1 MKFIDTVERKFLF
14 SITRAVAI
22 TFIGLLVLA
31 IVAGGFLVRGRLTG
45 ETTKVNPSE
54 VMEVL
59 SPASNS
65 TAGESVADA
74 PTPKTNQNMLPGI
87 KLPFALQK
95 HLSSPEN
102 IRILNGWL
110 TALPRDQRQQFV
122 EEMAATVGEAEK
134 RQLDASNAMNK
145 FNEIKTQK
153 IADAKVAAS
162 ILEQQRIYYAA
173 AAFSAILLVVLLS
186 LILVLLAIE
195 RNTRKD

>member
-14 SITRAVAI
+14 SITRALAI
-22 TFIGLLVLA
+22 AFIGLLALS

-45 ETTKVNPSE
+45 ETTKVSPGE

-59 SPASNS
+59 SPATNS

-74 PTPKTNQNMLPGI
+74 PAQKTNQNMLPGI

-95 HLSSPEN
+95 HFSSPEN

-110 TALPRDQRQQFV
+110 TALPREQRQQFV
-122 EEMAATVGEAEK
+122 EEMAATVVEAEK

-162 ILEQQRIYYAA
+162 VLEQQRIYYAA
-173 AAFSAILLVVLLS
+173 AAFAAILLVVLLS